1 MSDLDDNKLKAKR
14 KLNGVDKITAD
25 EIFKKLGYIKKEEKF
40 QNDIDTIEYRQII
53 KDEIYEEIVK
63 IIELNNPKFYK
74 YPIINLVKI
83 LKSINRESNIDL
95 SLRELQA
102 INKKCQELG
111 WLDE

>member
-25 EIFKKLGYIKKEEKF
+25 EIFKKFGYIKKEEKF

-53 KDEIYEEIVK
+53 KDDLYDEIVK

-83 LKSINRESNIDL
+83 LKSANRESNIDL

-102 INKKCQELG
+102 INKKVKELG

>member
-1 MSDLDDNKLKAKR
+1 MFLKM
-14 KLNGVDKITAD
+14 
-25 EIFKKLGYIKKEEKF
+25 GYIKKEERF
-40 QNDIDTIEYRQII
+40 QHDIDTIEYRQII

>member
-53 KDEIYEEIVK
+53 KDDLYDEIVK

-83 LKSINRESNIDL
+83 LKSANSENNIDL
-95 SLRELQA
+95 SLQELQA
-102 INKKCQELG
+102 INKKVKELG

>member
-1 MSDLDDNKLKAKR
+1 MSEA
-14 KLNGVDKITAD
+14 DKM
-25 EIFKKLGYIKKEEKF
+25 FKKLGYIKKEEKF

-63 IIELNNPKFYK
+63 IIELNNPKFYR

>member
-53 KDEIYEEIVK
+53 KDDLYDEIVK

-83 LKSINRESNIDL
+83 LKSANRESNIDL

-102 INKKCQELG
+102 INKKVKELG

>member
-1 MSDLDDNKLKAKR
+1 MDSDNDELKATR

-53 KDEIYEEIVK
+53 KDDLYNEIVK

-83 LKSINRESNIDL
+83 LKNVNRESNVDL

-102 INKKCQELG
+102 INQKCKELG